1 MSEKKEK
8 KKMKLWKKIVIG
20 IVIVLV
26 ILLIAAYFIIRN
38 MFSQPDIEAAKDDGL
53 IADPD
58 IAADDNVP
66 PVVPGLRDLR
76 DRRVP
81 RLVEDGKGIGGQGLQ
96 RVVGAG
102 EQEFRAAGDGA
113 EFSDHQPVAVDGVVI
128 EHIVAHEFRGV
139 PEEIV
144 VDRVIPHRNIGV

>member
-1 MSEKKEK
+1 MDGLRCEP
-8 KKMKLWKKIVIG
+8 LPDG
-20 IVIVLV
+20 LRRY
-26 ILLIAAYFIIRN
+26 AAYDGVGLHVPRHHR
-38 MFSQPDIEAAKDDGL
+38 PGGHDGAVTDPHAGEDDGL

-76 DRRVP
+76 DGRVP

-128 EHIVAHEFRGV
+128 EHIVAREFRGV